1 MHRIVEGIVLRETET
16 KEADKILTIL
26 TRTEGKLAV
35 IARGA
40 RRRRSRIAAAAQL
53 LVYSEMTLYQKGNWS
68 ILDEAST
75 LELFDGVRRD
85 VEFLALGSYFAE
97 LTELLT
103 AEDVPSPEILSLL
116 LNALYALG
124 TLHREPEQVKA
135 AFELRLLA
143 LSGFEPMLESCAV
156 CGTGMPEEP
165 MLDVVQ
171 GVLHCRR
178 CALEG
183 RRGLS
188 MPLCFSSL
196 AAMRH
201 VLRCAPKRL
210 YAFSLPPDALRRM
223 EDASEAF
230 AAAQL
235 ERGFRTLDFYKRI
248 RIKETI
254 QMTDTE
260 RNNGG

>member
-16 KEADKILTIL
+16 NEADKILTIL

-75 LELFDGVRRD
+75 LELFDGVRQD

-156 CGTGMPEEP
+156 CCTAAAALWRGAGACPCRCVFRPWRPCAMCCAARRKDCTLFRCRP
-165 MLDVVQ
+165 MLCA
-171 GVLHCRR
+171 GWKMRR
-178 CALEG
+178 
-183 RRGLS
+183 RR
-188 MPLCFSSL
+188 
-196 AAMRH
+196 
-201 VLRCAPKRL
+201 
-210 YAFSLPPDALRRM
+210 LPPPSWSGACARWIFTKG
-223 EDASEAF
+223 F
-230 AAAQL
+230 A
-235 ERGFRTLDFYKRI
+235 
-248 RIKETI
+248 
-254 QMTDTE
+254 
-260 RNNGG
+260 

>member
-16 KEADKILTIL
+16 KETDKILTVL

-35 IARGA
+35 VARGA

-53 LVYSEMTLYQKGNWS
+53 LVYSELTLGQKGKWS
-68 ILDEAST
+68 ILDDAST
-75 LELFDGVRRD
+75 IELFDGVRQD
-85 VEFLALGSYFAE
+85 VELLALGSYFAE

-103 AEDVPSPEILSLL
+103 AEDVPAPEILSLL

-124 TLHREPEQVKA
+124 TLRREPAQVKA

-143 LSGFEPMLESCAV
+143 LGGFEPMLECCAV
-156 CGTGMPEEP
+156 CGADVPEEP

-178 CALEG
+178 CVLEG

-188 MPLCFSSL
+188 MPLCASSL

-201 VLRCAPKRL
+201 VLRCAPKKL
-210 YAFSLPPDALRRM
+210 YAFSLSPGALRWM
-223 EDASEAF
+223 EDAAEAF

-235 ERGFRTLDFYKRI
+235 ERGFCTLDFYKQLR
-248 RIKETI
+248 RS
-254 QMTDTE
+254 
-260 RNNGG
+260 GGTLR

>member
-16 KEADKILTIL
+16 KETDKILTVL

-35 IARGA
+35 VARGA

-68 ILDEAST
+68 ILDDAST
-75 LELFDGVRRD
+75 IELFDGVRQD
-85 VEFLALGSYFAE
+85 VELLALGSYFAE

-103 AEDVPSPEILSLL
+103 AEDVPAPEILSLL

-124 TLHREPEQVKA
+124 TLRREPAQVKA

-143 LSGFEPMLESCAV
+143 LGGFEPMLECCAV
-156 CGTGMPEEP
+156 CGADVSEEP

-178 CALEG
+178 CGQAGAAG
-183 RRGLS
+183 RLS
-188 MPLCFSSL
+188 MPLCADSL
-196 AAMRH
+196 AALRH
-201 VLRCAPKRL
+201 IVYGDPKRL
-210 YAFSLPPDALRRM
+210 YSFRLGGAALERLR
-223 EDASEAF
+223 AAAEAF
-230 AAAQL
+230 TAAQL
-235 ERGFRTLDFYKRI
+235 ERGFRTLDFYKGLRPV
-248 RIKETI
+248 
-254 QMTDTE
+254 QMPSK
-260 RNNGG
+260 

>member
-16 KEADKILTIL
+16 KDTDKILTVL

-35 IARGA
+35 VARGA

-68 ILDEAST
+68 ILDDAST
-75 LELFDGVRRD
+75 IELFDGVRQD
-85 VEFLALGSYFAE
+85 VELLALGSYFAE

-103 AEDVPSPEILSLL
+103 AEDVPAPEILSLL
-116 LNALYALG
+116 LNALYVLG
-124 TLHREPEQVKA
+124 TLRREPAQVKA

-143 LSGFEPMLESCAV
+143 LGGFEPMLECCAV
-156 CGTGMPEEP
+156 CGADVPEEP

-178 CALEG
+178 CVLEG

-188 MPLCFSSL
+188 MPLCASSL

-201 VLRCAPKRL
+201 VLRCAPKIL
-210 YAFSLPPDALRRM
+210 YAFSLSPGALRWM
-223 EDASEAF
+223 EDAAEAF

-235 ERGFRTLDFYKRI
+235 ERGFCTLDFYKQLR
-248 RIKETI
+248 RS
-254 QMTDTE
+254 
-260 RNNGG
+260 GGTLR